1 MSNESSPVRSLTLLA
16 LFLLSAGLLLLEI
29 ALTKIFSIVLWY
41 HFGFLVISIALLGF
55 ATSGVWLALN
65 PKVLERGGAFLAKAA
80 TWAAVG
86 SSVALWWIIHTN
98 VDAFSVIRDRDEAG
112 MLGQIAILLLPFF
125 FLGAAISATLI
136 IGRKRAGIVYASN
149 LIGSGV
155 GCGLAVFLFDALH
168 WSAPDAVL
176 FAALLAALSGVL
188 YAFADPIK
196 GGARAAVLPGV
207 VTLALVGL
215 FQWDGLEGAL
225 HLSAPKSKPLWHI
238 EEWERGKTARLLHL
252 QSGESIAFQG
262 EPKLLSPEEGE
273 LVTLYGEKRKVKVAD
288 AFKPGTREFNVEP
301 YPLVR
306 FTEWT
311 SLSRVDAFPWVAT
324 QPWGLWGLSDQYQ
337 GPQPKQVGI
346 TIDSWAMTNI
356 LKWEGGETGE
366 PGEPPVVLEYLPAG
380 LVHRVKPGAD
390 ILCIGAGGGM
400 DLLTAKR
407 FGAER
412 ITGVELN
419 PGVAKAAREHFLD
432 FQGHLYDP
440 ERNPNVEL
448 HVAEGRHFLEK
459 DDHLYDV
466 VQLSGVDTASTTQ
479 AGAFSLSE
487 NNLYTAEA
495 FDTYLKR
502 TKDDGFVTLTRWFL
516 PDSTGMPRN
525 TLRLFVLAW
534 EALER
539 AGVADPTRHVYLV
552 ESQAFSVIVFGKT
565 AFTDEQLS
573 ALDRTAVEKNFK
585 PLFHPTLAP
594 GATLTAQGTARTVK
608 YELVNPTTKQPVA
621 NQFVRFAESARG
633 GADTKAA
640 FFDAYP
646 YDVTSPTDNRP
657 FFFETSRFSHLFER
671 EAFFNPLGGIT
682 AHGILMI
689 LMALLGAVAFFF
701 VILPLVALRRRER
714 EAGVTSEPLG
724 PIIAYFGALGLGF
737 ILVEVVLSQKFIL
750 YLGNPLYSLAVV
762 LFSVLI
768 FSGIGSA
775 LSKRVGLPRR
785 ALVVVIAIAAIY
797 PLILDPVFD
806 ATLGLG
812 TPGRIAVSVALLAPL
827 GLALGMPF
835 PLGVKA
841 LENRSASLVAWAWG
855 INGYTSVLGSV
866 LCVVLSIAIG
876 FNAVVWT
883 GGAVYIVA
891 YLAAP
896 KLLGRP
902 RA

>member
-1 MSNESSPVRSLTLLA
+1 MSSSPVRSLTLLA
-16 LFLLSAGLLLLEI
+16 LFLLSAGLLLMQV

-55 ATSGVWLALN
+55 ATSGVWMALN
-65 PKVLERGGAFLAKAA
+65 PKVFDKGGAFLAKAS
-80 TWAAVG
+80 TWSAVG
-86 SSVALWWIIHTN
+86 SALALWWIIHTN
-98 VDAFSVIRDRDEAG
+98 VDAFSVIKDRDEAG
-112 MLGQIAILLLPFF
+112 LLGQIAILLVPFF

-136 IGRKRAGIVYASN
+136 LNRGRAGIVYASN
-149 LIGSGV
+149 LVGSGI

-168 WSAPDAVL
+168 WSAPGAVV
-176 FAALLAALSGVL
+176 FGALLAAIAGVL
-188 YAFADPIK
+188 YAFGDPVK
-196 GGARAAVLPGV
+196 GGSRAALLPGV
-207 VTLALVGL
+207 VVVALLGM
-215 FQWDGLEGAL
+215 FQWDGLEESL

-238 EEWERGKTARLLHL
+238 EEWERGQQARVLHL
-252 QSGESIAFQG
+252 ANGESIPFKG
-262 EPKLLSPEEGE
+262 EPKLLNAEEGE
-273 LVTLYGEKRKVKVAD
+273 LVTIYGETRRVKVAD
-288 AFKPGTREFNVEP
+288 ALIPGTTEFNVED

-311 SLSRVDAFPWVAT
+311 SLSRVDAFPWVAAT
-324 QPWGLWGLSDQYQ
+324 PWGLWGLSDQYK
-337 GPQPKQVGI
+337 GAQPKQVGI

-356 LKWEGGETGE
+356 LKWDGGATGE

-380 LVHRVKPGAD
+380 LVHRAKPGAD

-407 FGAER
+407 FGASH

-419 PGVAKAAREHFLD
+419 PGVAKAARDVFAE
-432 FQGHLYDP
+432 FQGYLYHPDK
-440 ERNPNVEL
+440 NPDVEL

-495 FDTYLKR
+495 FDTYLAR
-502 TKDDGFVTLTRWFL
+502 TKDDGLVTLTRWFL
-516 PDSTGMPRN
+516 PDSTGVPRN
-525 TLRLFVLAW
+525 TLRLMVLAW

-539 AGVADPTRHVYLV
+539 AGVEDPTRHVYLV
-552 ESQAFSVIVFGKT
+552 ESQAFSVILFGKQP
-565 AFTDEQLS
+565 FTDAQIA
-573 ALDRTAVEKNFK
+573 ALDKTSVEKNFK

-594 GATLTAQGTARTVK
+594 GAPLTTPDNPRQIP
-608 YELVNPTTKQPVA
+608 YQLINPTTKQPVE
-621 NQFVRFAESARG
+621 NQFVAFAEAARA
-633 GADTKAA
+633 GAESKAE
-640 FFDAYP
+640 FFESYP

-689 LMALLGAVAFFF
+689 LMALLGVVAFFF
-701 VILPLVALRRRER
+701 VILPLFALRRRDR
-714 EAGVTSEPLG
+714 EAGLTPEPLG
-724 PIIAYFGALGLGF
+724 PIVAYFGALGLGF

-762 LFSVLI
+762 LFSVLV

-775 LSKRVGLPRR
+775 LSKKVGLPRR
-785 ALVVVIAIAAIY
+785 ALVVVIAIALVY
-797 PLILDPVFD
+797 PLVLDPVFE
-806 ATLGLG
+806 ATLGLD

-841 LENRSASLVAWAWG
+841 LEERSESLVAWAWG

-866 LCVVLSIAIG
+866 LCVVLSIAVG
-876 FNAVVWT
+876 FNWVVWM
-883 GGAVYIVA
+883 GGLVYCVA
-891 YLAAP
+891 FAAAP
-896 KLLGRP
+896 LLSR

>member
-1 MSNESSPVRSLTLLA
+1 MPKDSSPGRALTLLA
-16 LFLLSAGLLLLEI
+16 LFLLSAGLLLLQI

-55 ATSGVWLALN
+55 ATSGVYLALN
-65 PKVLERGGAFLAKAA
+65 PRVLEKGAAFLARAA
-80 TWAAVG
+80 TWSAVG
-86 SSVALWWIIHTN
+86 AAVALWWVIHTN
-98 VDAFSVIRDRDEAG
+98 VDAFSVIKDRDEASL
-112 MLGQIAILLLPFF
+112 LGQVAILLLPFF
-125 FLGAAISATLI
+125 FLGAAVSATLI
-136 IGRKRAGIVYASN
+136 QHRKHAGIVYASN
-149 LIGSGV
+149 LVGSGI
-155 GCGLAVFLFDALH
+155 GCGLAVFLFDALN
-168 WSAPDAVL
+168 WSAPAAVL
-176 FAALLAALSGVL
+176 FAALLAAIAGVL
-188 YAFADPIK
+188 YAFSDPV
-196 GGARAAVLPGV
+196 RAGRRV
-207 VTLALVGL
+207 ALVPGL
-215 FQWDGLEGAL
+215 VAAGLVLLLGWDGLDAGL

-238 EEWERGKTARLLHL
+238 EEWERNQSARVLHL
-252 QSGESIAFQG
+252 QSGESIPFQG

-273 LVTLYGEKRKVKVAD
+273 LVTLYGERRVIPVAD
-288 AFKPGTREFNVEP
+288 ALIPGTTKFNVEP
-301 YPLVR
+301 YPLVQ

-311 SLSRVDAFPWVAT
+311 SLSRVDAFPWVAS
-324 QPWGLWGLSDQYQ
+324 QAWGLWGLSDQYA

-356 LKWEGGETGE
+356 LKWEGGATGE

-380 LVHRVKPGAD
+380 LVHRIKPGAD

-419 PGVAKAAREHFLD
+419 PGVAKAAREVYAD

-440 ERNPNVEL
+440 EQNPEVEL

-495 FDTYLKR
+495 FDTYLER

-539 AGVADPTRHVYLV
+539 AGVDDPTRHVYLV

-565 AFTDEQLS
+565 PFTDAQLA
-573 ALDRTAVEKNFK
+573 ALDRTSVEKNFR

-594 GATLTAQGTARTVK
+594 GATLSVPGVERTVA
-608 YELVNPTTKQPVA
+608 YQLVNPTTKKPVD
-621 NQFVRFAESARG
+621 NQFVAFADAARA
-633 GADTKAA
+633 GADSKAA
-640 FFDAYP
+640 FFEEYP

-657 FFFETSRFSHLFER
+657 FFFETSRFSHLFQK

-689 LMALLGAVAFFF
+689 LMALLGGVAFFF
-701 VILPLVALRRRER
+701 VILPLFALRRRER
-714 EAGVTSEPLG
+714 EAGLAPEPLG
-724 PIIAYFGALGLGF
+724 PLIAYFGSLGLGF

-762 LFSVLI
+762 LFSVLV

-775 LSKRVGLPRR
+775 LSRRVGVPRK
-785 ALVVVIAIAAIY
+785 ALVVVIAIALVY
-797 PLILDPVFD
+797 PLLLDPVFD
-806 ATLGLG
+806 LTLGLG
-812 TPGRIAVSVALLAPL
+812 TAGRIGVSVALLAPL

-841 LENRSASLVAWAWG
+841 LENRSESLVAWAWG

-866 LCVVLSIAIG
+866 LCVVLSIALG
-876 FNAVVWT
+876 FNAVVWL
-883 GGAVYIVA
+883 GALVYGVA
-891 YLAAP
+891 FLAAP
-896 KLLGRP
+896 KLAAP
-902 RA
+902 R